1 VSAPPPLSTK
11 PALVEDSGQPPTSQA
26 HARGW
31 AHWVATFGGIGLL
44 KPGPGTW
51 GSAATVLLWWAIAR
65 NIPTQWQWIA
75 ALAACAIVTAIG
87 IPAATREARA
97 SGREDPGHVV
107 IDEVAGQLLA
117 LVFAPLHWKSLVAGF
132 ILFRCFD
139 IVKPWPVR
147 RLERLPAGTGI
158 VVDDLGAGAYAW
170 AVMQVLLRSGIL
182 S

>member
-11 PALVEDSGQPPTSQA
+11 PALVEDSGQPPTSHA

-117 LVFAPLHWKSLVAGF
+117 LVFAPLHWKSLLAGF
-132 ILFRCFD
+132 ILFRCFSHFRLCQS
-139 IVKPWPVR
+139 ILREVR
-147 RLERLPAGTGI
+147 GRGVYL